1 VSTERITATY
11 FIETAHDV
19 EYAATMI
26 AGEQSSG
33 TFLPVPGETEELKA
47 RARARVEKITLLNEV
62 ETPSL
67 PGSRRP
73 KGTKTPRYT
82 QAEIVLSFPFDNVGA
97 NLPTLIATLCGNLY
111 ELSEH
116 SGLKLR
122 DVELPAEFGAAY
134 PCPQFGIEGTRKLA
148 GVYDRP
154 ILGTIVKPSVGLSPQ
169 QTADLVFELA
179 EAGIDFV
186 KDDELMANSPHSPF
200 KDRVEAVMRTINAFA
215 DKTGKKVMFAF
226 NVTDDL
232 DKMLEHHDTV
242 LEANGT
248 CIMVSLNS
256 VGYPALTHLR
266 RHSQLPIH
274 GHRNGWGMYTRH
286 QALGIEFTA
295 YQKFWRLAG
304 ADHLHVNG
312 LQNKFWEPDES
323 VEKSLR
329 ACLTPLFGDDTVM
342 PVISSGQW
350 AGQIPE
356 TYARVGSP
364 DFMFLAGGGIM
375 AHPSGPAAGMAAIRQ
390 AWDAAVSNIPLETY
404 AETHSE
410 LRQAMEKYGKLRG

>member
-1 VSTERITATY
+1 MSSERIVATY

-47 RARARVEKITLLNEV
+47 RARARVEKITIIG
-62 ETPSL
+62 ETGMPSL
-67 PGSRRP
+67 PGSRPP
-73 KGTKTPRYT
+73 KNVETPRYI
-82 QAEIVLSFPFDNVGA
+82 QAEIVLSFPFDNIGT
-97 NLPTLIATLCGNLY
+97 NLPTLLATLCGNLY

-122 DVELPAEFGAAY
+122 DVELPAEFGEAY
-134 PCPQFGIEGTRKLA
+134 PMPQFGIEGTRRLA

-154 ILGTIVKPSVGLSPQ
+154 ILGTIVKPSVGLTPQ
-169 QTADLVFELA
+169 QTADLVRDLA
-179 EAGIDFV
+179 KAGIDFV

-200 KDRVEAVMRTINAFA
+200 KDRVAAVMRTVNEFA

-232 DKMLEHHDTV
+232 YKMLDHHDMV
-242 LEANGT
+242 LEAGGT

-286 QALGIEFTA
+286 PALGMEFTA

-323 VEKSLR
+323 VEKSIQ
-329 ACLTPLFGDDTVM
+329 ACQTPMFGDDTVM

-356 TYARVGSP
+356 TYRRVGSP
-364 DFMFLAGGGIM
+364 DFMYLAGGGIM

-390 AWDAAVSNIPLETY
+390 AWDAAVSAISLETY

-410 LRQAMEKYGKLRG
+410 LRQAMEKYGNLR